1 MQVRVIQC
9 FSIFIFIQT
18 NQGFFFPML
27 GGASNCQCQM
37 SCNSPPPPMGCFCP
51 MRMAGCSSA
60 IPAAPVQQVY
70 APAVYQQPQ
79 ISQYPS
85 YVAVP
90 SQPPP
95 IIQQP
100 QRVEQQ
106 QLPLLPPPPPPGPLG
121 YGSQQ
126 QYVQSLAQTQQ
137 QVNLQP
143 PTALQNEYM
152 TQLLK
157 VFESSTATTT
167 KEYEPVN
174 AARPL
179 ATTTSKP
186 INYRPQPLAGK
197 EIRTTEIK
205 LIQHPYDEN
214 SSNLNV
220 QRIPSTTTTQRA
232 QVEPSLYSHEAQ
244 RGEGPTT
251 TEINE
256 SGYDYTG
263 TSSSLSPITL
273 EYLQTVPRA
282 PETEVDV
289 FTKDVDKYH
298 KNSVTVPLPTSTSY
312 GATVAPPTANHASGY
327 ARDPRHLEEEERAN
341 SENEIYDE
349 LTREE
354 FENGSENN
362 SESEVEKPLKIKPKD
377 QTISKC
383 NNAKLKEAMH
393 KKMTLSPAISKQMIY
408 SAAADMFPG
417 QTVNVICSKH
427 SFSYIVVT
435 SPVFCEHR
443 KRPLTCF
450 AFFQP

>member
-157 VFESSTATTT
+157 VFESSPATTT
-167 KEYEPVN
+167 
-174 AARPL
+174 
-179 ATTTSKP
+179 
-186 INYRPQPLAGK
+186 
-197 EIRTTEIK
+197 K